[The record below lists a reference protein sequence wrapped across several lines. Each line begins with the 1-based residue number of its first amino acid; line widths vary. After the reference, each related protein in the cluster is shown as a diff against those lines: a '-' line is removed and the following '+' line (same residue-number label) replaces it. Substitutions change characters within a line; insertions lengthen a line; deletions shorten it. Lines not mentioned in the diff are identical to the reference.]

1 MTGVQ
6 TCALPILNLCR
17 LVGLNLQTELHLQDS
32 LTDKIDPRIWALDTS
47 VEQRPDY
54 TMLAQEVDLRKKQ
67 VDLTRADFLP
77 QIGVTAGYGYGGGLQ
92 LNGDDEASATFSA
105 MAAVKIP
112 VFHWGEGKNKVR
124 SARMEEEISRLNLE
138 KTTDLMRLQIY
149 IPRTACC
156 YKDPNPPGGGTDFQ
170 GKGTGCEYHAL

>member
-1 MTGVQ
+1 M
-6 TCALPILNLCR
+6 
-17 LVGLNLQTELHLQDS
+17 
-32 LTDKIDPRIWALDTS
+32 
-47 VEQRPDY
+47 
-54 TMLAQEVDLRKKQ
+54 
-67 VDLTRADFLP
+67 TRADFLP

-138 KTTDLMRLQIY
+138 KQRI
-149 IPRTACC
+149 
-156 YKDPNPPGGGTDFQ
+156 
-170 GKGTGCEYHAL
+170 

>member
-1 MTGVQ
+1 
-6 TCALPILNLCR
+6 
-17 LVGLNLQTELHLQDS
+17 
-32 LTDKIDPRIWALDTS
+32 
-47 VEQRPDY
+47 
-54 TMLAQEVDLRKKQ
+54 MLAQEVDLRKKQ

-138 KTTDLMRLQIY
+138 KTTDLMRLQITSARFSVTDAQKRVEMARNALSQAKENLKISNDQY
-149 IPRTACC
+149 QVGMENLTALLEAQAQWQEAWSQWIDAKALLHLSVSQ
-156 YKDPNPPGGGTDFQ
+156 YLKAI
-170 GKGTGCEYHAL
+170 GKLD